1 MSKKNNIYSG
11 RRIHMKRY
19 ISKIIVTILLA
30 ALCLP
35 LNFVISNA
43 ASKDTKNVRSAY
55 ASVLKKKKYLNNQ
68 GDSSKP
74 SFALADLNG
83 DGVSELIIS
92 STDDFL
98 SKKDYFMYKNGKAVK
113 IKTPKSD
120 FYPVF
125 GALYEMPS
133 RGTYVFYR
141 GGPGFDGENGTLVM
155 PYMYYEYKLSKGKIK
170 LVNEFEKREIT
181 DRKNRKTN
189 KITKNGK
196 KCSGREF
203 NNVQNSLGNEIV
215 FVANTKSNRQ
225 MKGVNTVIKKT
236 TVKKKTTTKKTKT
249 NKNLKIGNVRIGK
262 DKATG
267 KIKITWEKQNGTDG
281 VILQYS
287 KDNQFEGA
295 KNVSI
300 TKSEWVFTNSVP
312 FPCYI
317 RVRPYA
323 LESGKKTFGAWI
335 GLKLK

>member
-1 MSKKNNIYSG
+1 
-11 RRIHMKRY
+11 MKRY

-35 LNFVISNA
+35 LNIVMSNA
-43 ASKDTKNVRSAY
+43 ASKDAKNVRSAY

-203 NNVQNSLGNEIV
+203 NNVQNSLENEIV

-225 MKGVNTVIKKT
+225 MKGVNTVIKK
-236 TVKKKTTTKKTKT
+236 KKSTTKVPAKTLKEVSRLMKGKYDYYGQQGLYKVRYAKW
-249 NKNLKIGNVRIGK
+249 KNDHFVWYCDGKKSNDDKVYKIKKVNAKKYIFYFKKHGK
-262 DKATG
+262 YRYEAVVKNG
-267 KIKITWEKQNGTDG
+267 KITELTYYLAWKGNDISTSSSLG
-281 VILQYS
+281 L
-287 KDNQFEGA
+287 
-295 KNVSI
+295 
-300 TKSEWVFTNSVP
+300 
-312 FPCYI
+312 
-317 RVRPYA
+317 
-323 LESGKKTFGAWI
+323 LEN
-335 GLKLK
+335 